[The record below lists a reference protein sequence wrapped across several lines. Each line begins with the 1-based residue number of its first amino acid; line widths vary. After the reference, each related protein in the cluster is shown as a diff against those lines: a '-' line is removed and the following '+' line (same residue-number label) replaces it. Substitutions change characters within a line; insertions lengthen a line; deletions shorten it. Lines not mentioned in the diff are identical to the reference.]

1 MKDSILH
8 RRRVLAVVSHYI
20 KCVHIILRLSLKESV
35 CMCIIGH
42 QSMNLQGLLSAIE
55 DVVKQANVT
64 KMFINKYVDELAV
77 VKVLKA

>member
-1 MKDSILH
+1 
-8 RRRVLAVVSHYI
+8 
-20 KCVHIILRLSLKESV
+20 
-35 CMCIIGH
+35 MCIIGH